1 MISVKDNIREVMSFT
16 DRLGSQYRFAVAKA
30 LTDTAR
36 EAAREDLPQQ
46 AERDLDNPT
55 PFTKQGFFFTPA
67 RKENLTAVVGAKD
80 RQSTYLHY
88 QVRGGSRRP
97 KRKALRLPSEVE
109 LNPFG
114 NMPKGLVAQLIRRA
128 QEGKRATKTQSAR
141 FGVSQKVDLFYGD
154 PGDERPPGI
163 YKRVPLPGNRNRL
176 VPIVVFPEQPAR
188 YSPRFD
194 FVGAV
199 QRAVRTRFVPNLRR
213 AVALARATAR

>member
-36 EAAREDLPQQ
+36 EAAREELPKQ
-46 AERDLDNPT
+46 AERDLDSPT

-67 RKENLTAVVGAKD
+67 RKDSLTAVVGAKD

-88 QVRGGSRRP
+88 QVRGGTRRP
-97 KRKALRLPSEVE
+97 NRKALRLPSEVE
-109 LNPFG
+109 LNQFG

-154 PGDERPPGI
+154 PGDDRPPGI

-194 FVGAV
+194 FAGAV
-199 QRAVRTRFVPNLRR
+199 QRTVRTRFVLNLRR